1 MGKADPDVIDLKR
14 RLSRLHRLE
23 QPAIVC
29 REGVYLIT
37 PRPARDPR
45 PLVEACREGAPSI
58 NVVRAALGLTET
70 PVSIDAAL
78 LATAQR
84 DLKVIE
90 SAPPL
95 RALALS
101 APNLFRRYGALD
113 AAWIE
118 HKRRLIG
125 ALGDLVKAREAPA
138 DPGAWLDR
146 ALAIAA
152 LIHGRDAERAA
163 RDAIALVRHRARAER
178 AHARRLLTEI
188 LTWLDRDEP
197 PRSRAAVDATHALA
211 AAAKLTG
218 RRRAKAVSHAI
229 KTLFGVHDTRERTSE
244 HASAPDASLPLEAL
258 VQAEGERLI
267 AAMEPPKSPHLD
279 ERVKRFFALY
289 TLMFSPRP
297 RGGGPL
303 DVAPS
308 SIERGLALLEQAI
321 KRAAGKALTLDEALV
336 VSELPKDVDPALV
349 ADLIAGGLAP
359 ERVRA
364 LVALGKG
371 KDLSA
376 FKGDAGAAASYADWV
391 SRLAPHYEAMGAP
404 LPISPKTFLAHG
416 GARWDDRILLAACLV
431 QRPKSVNERSSAAVI
446 ARFDAT
452 LALFERRPGE
462 AAELSRALTEVPL
475 GEGRRQFPAFAD
487 FLGDDALLDRFVHLT
502 ALAGLPVAISQ
513 KLRSEFERSAS
524 IDRERAFLASLAER
538 TDAQRERLS
547 RIEAGLVERPG
558 PAWTARRLE
567 ERIGELYGQAYEKTL
582 DRLLLRVL
590 DEALGIRAATL
601 SPGLRAAI
609 RFYLTLDKNRDLLSL
624 VLRTSSEGKR
634 VKRDLQKNHAWIRAA
649 RARFDVDAWLAER
662 SREVMIDGAKHVIA
676 VEQDPV
682 EVLRMGV
689 PFGTCL
695 SLDDGCNAAST
706 VINAA
711 DANKQVVYLRDASGD
726 IIARKLL
733 AVAKTDELV
742 GYHLYVAAKS
752 KLSAIEAIFKAFCD
766 DIAASIKLPLADK
779 GEPEQ
784 IHEGFWYDDGTEP
797 FGRETKAV
805 SAEESGL
812 VEAYCRSL
820 GLPVPATESP
830 ALSREAA
837 ALAALA
843 SGDPARLRAAFD
855 DEWRGEGVFGEVAYR
870 LVRGIPVR
878 DARALSDDITLLG
891 IAWVKS
897 FGEQGLEAMLKAAAA
912 LGEYMASE
920 VAMATVEEQPM
931 SAEVAELLV
940 AAANASTRNGQPF
953 DDHGLEH
960 QVMYALPPYGAHV
973 PPARMLALV
982 DRFDVV
988 LDWVA
993 AKSSGCEDCV
1003 KHARL
1008 RLVDATEG
1016 GYLFSPD
1023 PDAVLQVLT
1032 RRRASRTARL
1042 AALRIAAY
1050 YPLDEGPLNLL
1061 PHPAPQ
1067 PSRKSPKALRAIE
1080 ALRRKDPSLEAEED
1094 LYHALVRQAG
1104 GEAQKGIALPKAPE
1118 PAPAE
1123 TAPLPTKVYTLIERS
1138 LRGEAVDQHDLS
1150 KAYDALTTGNL
1161 PMSFWVGL
1169 LRRLAVKA
1177 SLSAHEERAIQHYLT
1192 NRTSYGRPE
1201 LYPDLVVALA
1211 RHEGLLPSLAAALGQ
1226 SDESRIVNRLRS
1238 IPRAA
1243 ERAGDAAIGARV
1255 TEAMLRAAIRARAI
1269 DHTRERDP
1277 GHYRRIVRLT
1287 LGERAYA
1294 PALTIYKETPTAEL
1308 RAIFIEELRAS
1319 EALATEEWRSAVEAL
1334 REWGGNNADVAAAFG
1349 WLTALLPAPAQTSA
1363 DSD

>member
-23 QPAIVC
+23 QPAIAC

-58 NVVRAALGLTET
+58 QIVRAALGLTET

-101 APNLFRRYGALD
+101 APNIFRRYGALD

-118 HKRRLIG
+118 HKRALIA
-125 ALGDLVKAREAPA
+125 ALGELVKAREAPA

-146 ALAIAA
+146 VLAIVAR
-152 LIHGRDAERAA
+152 IHGDEASSIV
-163 RDAIALVRHRARAER
+163 RDAIARTRHHARAER

-188 LTWLDRDEP
+188 LTWLDRDDP
-197 PRSRAAVDATHALA
+197 PRSRAAVEATHALA
-211 AAAKLTG
+211 SAAKLTG
-218 RRRAKAVSHAI
+218 RRRAKAVSLAL
-229 KTLFGVHDTRERTSE
+229 KALFGVHDTSERTSE
-244 HASAPDASLPLEAL
+244 HAGALDASLPLEAL
-258 VQAEGERLI
+258 VEAEGERLI

-279 ERVKRFFALY
+279 DRVKRFFALY
-289 TLMFSPRP
+289 ALMFSPRP
-297 RGGGPL
+297 RAGGPL
-303 DVAPS
+303 DMAPS
-308 SIERGLALLEQAI
+308 AIARGLNLLEQAI
-321 KRAAGKALTLDEALV
+321 LRAAGKALTIDEALV
-336 VSELPKDVDPALV
+336 VSELPKEVDSSLV
-349 ADLIAGGLAP
+349 ADLIAGGLAT
-359 ERVRA
+359 EKVRA
-364 LVALGKG
+364 LIALGRG

-376 FKGDAGAAASYADWV
+376 FGGDARAAGSYADWAL
-391 SRLAPHYEAMGAP
+391 RLAPHYAAMDAP

-431 QRPKSVNERSSAAVI
+431 QRPKSVNESSSAAAI

-462 AAELSRALTEVPL
+462 AEELSRALTEVPL
-475 GEGRRQFPAFAD
+475 GEGRKRFPQFAE
-487 FLGDDALLDRFVHLT
+487 FLGDDALLDRFVHLSD
-502 ALAGLPVAISQ
+502 LAGLPLTISQ
-513 KLRSEFERSAS
+513 KLRSDFERSAA
-524 IDRERAFLASLAER
+524 IDRERAFLTSL
-538 TDAQRERLS
+538 TSPNDAQRARLA

-558 PAWTARRLE
+558 PSWTQRRLE
-567 ERIGELYGQAYEKTL
+567 ERIGELYGLAHERTL

-590 DEALGIRAATL
+590 DEVFGVRAATL
-601 SPGLRAAI
+601 TPGLRAAI
-609 RFYLTLDKNRDLLSL
+609 RFYLTLDKNRDLLNL
-624 VLRTSSEGKR
+624 VLRTSSEGR
-634 VKRDLQKNHAWIRAA
+634 SVKRDLQKNHAWIRAA
-649 RARFDVDAWLAER
+649 RARFDVGAWLAER

-676 VEQDPV
+676 VEQDPI

-733 AVAKTDELV
+733 AVGKTDELL
-742 GYHLYVAAKS
+742 GYHLYIAAKS
-752 KLSAIEAIFKAFCD
+752 KGEPIEAIFTAFCD
-766 DIAASIKLPLADK
+766 DIAASTKLPLADK

-797 FGRETKAV
+797 FGRATRAA
-805 SAEESGL
+805 SAELIGL

-820 GLPVPATESP
+820 GLPVPAAESP
-830 ALSREAA
+830 ALNREAA

-843 SGDPARLRAAFD
+843 SGDPARMRAALD
-855 DEWRGEGVFGEVAYR
+855 NEWRGEGVFGKVAYR

-891 IAWVKS
+891 VAWVTS
-897 FGEQGLEAMLKAAAA
+897 FAEQGLDAMLKAAAA

-920 VAMATVEEQPM
+920 AAMAAVEEQPM
-931 SAEVAELLV
+931 TAEIAELLV
-940 AAANASTRNGQPF
+940 VAASASTRNGQPF

-960 QVMYALPPYGAHV
+960 QVMYALPAYGAHV
-973 PPARMLALV
+973 PPARMLALH

-993 AKSSGCEDCV
+993 AKSSGCDDCV

-1008 RLVDATEG
+1008 RLVDMTEE
-1016 GYLFSPD
+1016 GYLFAPD
-1023 PDAVLQVLT
+1023 PEAVLQVLT

-1061 PHPAPQ
+1061 PYPAPQ
-1067 PSRKSPKALRAIE
+1067 PSRRSPKALRAIE
-1080 ALRRKDPSLEAEED
+1080 ALRRKDPSIEAEED

-1104 GEAQKGIALPKAPE
+1104 GEAQKGVALPKAPE

-1123 TAPLPTKVYTLIERS
+1123 TAPLPAKVYTLIERS
-1138 LRGEAVDQHDLS
+1138 LRGEEVDAKELS

-1161 PMSFWVGL
+1161 PMGFWVGL
-1169 LRRLAVKA
+1169 LRRLAAKA
-1177 SLSAHEERAIQHYLT
+1177 SLSAPEEQAIKHYLDH
-1192 NRTSYGRPE
+1192 RTSYGRPE

-1211 RHEGLLPSLAAALGQ
+1211 RHEGLLPSLAGAIGR

-1243 ERAGDAAIGARV
+1243 ERAGDAALGERV
-1255 TEAMLRAAIRARAI
+1255 TEAMLRASISAGAI

-1277 GHYRRIVRLT
+1277 AHYRRIVRLT
-1287 LGERAYA
+1287 LGEKAY
-1294 PALTIYKETPTAEL
+1294 PSALMIYKETPTAEL

-1319 EALATEEWRSAVEAL
+1319 GAPMTYEWRSAVEAL
-1334 REWGGNNADVAAAFG
+1334 RAWGDNNADVAAAFG
-1349 WLTALLPAPAQTSA
+1349 WLTTALPVSNESN
-1363 DSD
+1363 SD